1 MKKIKLKK
9 PALYGIYTG
18 LFALL
23 LGALYYVDY
32 SNQNLQKEADT
43 SDEEYNYVSDLY
55 EQEEVPVVGTSSI
68 ITRPYTDGNVKI
80 VQNFYDYKGTEEEQQ
95 NSIINY
101 EQTYL
106 QNNGVAYGGVD
117 GFEVISVLD
126 GTVVSVKEDNLLGNV
141 VEIKNSD
148 KVTTIYQSLSEVTVK
163 ENDKVVQGQSIGKSG
178 TSNINKDLGSHVLF
192 ELKVNGSFVNPE
204 DYYDKDINTF

>member
-32 SNQNLQKEADT
+32 SNRNLEEPEVQ
-43 SDEEYNYVSDLY
+43 DEEYNYVSEEY
-55 EQEEVPVVGTSSI
+55 EDEIPVVGTSSI
-68 ITRPYTDGNVKI
+68 ITRPYTDGNVKV
-80 VQNFYDYKGTEEEQQ
+80 VQGFYNYKGTEEEQE

-106 QNNGVAYGGVD
+106 QNSGVAYGGVD

-141 VEIKNSD
+141 VEIQNSD
-148 KVTTIYQSLSEVTVK
+148 KVTTVYQSLSEVTVK

-178 TSNINKDLGSHVLF
+178 TSNINKDLGSHIVF
-192 ELKVNGSFVNPE
+192 ELKINGTFVNPE

>member
-32 SNQNLQKEADT
+32 SNRNLEEPEVQD
-43 SDEEYNYVSDLY
+43 DEYNYVSEEY
-55 EQEEVPVVGTSSI
+55 EDEIPVVGTSSI
-68 ITRPYTDGNVKI
+68 ITRPYTDGNVKV
-80 VQNFYDYKGTEEEQQ
+80 VQGFYNYKGTEEEQE

-106 QNNGVAYGGVD
+106 QNSGVAYGGVD

-141 VEIKNSD
+141 VEIQNSD
-148 KVTTIYQSLSEVTVK
+148 KVTTVYQSLSEVTVK

-178 TSNINKDLGSHVLF
+178 TSNINKDLGSHIVF
-192 ELKVNGSFVNPE
+192 ELKINGTFVNPE